1 MSIFSSIKE
10 TIKRYG
16 NSVTIVEGD
25 KKHNV
30 TAFVEPLRYKNRVYV
45 GGKYRLLGKDR
56 DEKYLYIGYAENP
69 LTEQYSVIE
78 MQNSKYIVKRCE
90 TYYVKD
96 YPIYV
101 WAILTPYG
109 DDLEDDYE
117 SDREAG

>member
-1 MSIFSSIKE
+1 MMGIFGSIKE

-16 NSVTIVEGD
+16 NNVIIFDNG
-25 KKHNV
+25 KKV
-30 TAFVEPLRYKNRVYV
+30 KAKAFIEPLRYKNKVYV
-45 GGKYRLLGKDR
+45 GGQYRLLGVDR
-56 DEKYLYIGYAENP
+56 NEKYLYVGCAENQ
-69 LTEQYSVIE
+69 LAEQSTVIE

-117 SDREAG
+117 SD

>member
-1 MSIFSSIKE
+1 MSIFGLVKE

-16 NSVTIVEGD
+16 NSVVILEDGKT
-25 KKHNV
+25 KKAK
-30 TAFVEPLRYKNRVYV
+30 AFIEPLRYKNRVYV
-45 GGKYRLLGKDR
+45 GGKYRLLGVDR
-56 DEKYLYIGYAENP
+56 DEKYLYVGFAEIP
-69 LTEQYSVIE
+69 LRELCSVIE
-78 MQNSKYIVKRCE
+78 MKGSKYIVKRCE

-117 SDREAG
+117 SD

>member
-1 MSIFSSIKE
+1 MSIFGSIKE

-16 NSVTIVEGD
+16 NNVIIFDNG
-25 KKHNV
+25 KKV
-30 TAFVEPLRYKNRVYV
+30 KAKAFIEPLRYKNKVYV
-45 GGKYRLLGKDR
+45 GGQYRLLGVDR
-56 DEKYLYIGYAENP
+56 SEKYLYVGCAENQ
-69 LTEQYSVIE
+69 LSERSTVIE

-117 SDREAG
+117 SD

>member
-16 NSVTIVEGD
+16 NDVIIVDGD
-25 KKHNV
+25 KK
-30 TAFVEPLRYKNRVYV
+30 TKAKAFVEPLRYKNRVYV
-45 GGKYRLLGKDR
+45 GGKYRLLGLDR
-56 DEKYLYIGYAENP
+56 DEKYLYVGCAENS
-69 LTEQYSVIE
+69 LKEQCSVIE
-78 MQNSKYIVKRCE
+78 MQDSKYIVKRCE

-101 WAILTPYG
+101 WAILAPYG

-117 SDREAG
+117 SDRETD

>member
-1 MSIFSSIKE
+1 MSIFGSIKE
-10 TIKRYG
+10 IIKRYG
-16 NSVTIVEGD
+16 NNIIIVEGD
-25 KKHNV
+25 KSRNTK
-30 TAFVEPLRYKNRVYV
+30 AFIEPLRYKNKVYV
-45 GGKYRLLGKDR
+45 GGKYRLLGADR

-69 LTEQYSVIE
+69 LKEQHSVIE
-78 MQNSKYIVKRCE
+78 MQDSKYIVKRCE

-101 WAILTPYG
+101 WAILAPYG